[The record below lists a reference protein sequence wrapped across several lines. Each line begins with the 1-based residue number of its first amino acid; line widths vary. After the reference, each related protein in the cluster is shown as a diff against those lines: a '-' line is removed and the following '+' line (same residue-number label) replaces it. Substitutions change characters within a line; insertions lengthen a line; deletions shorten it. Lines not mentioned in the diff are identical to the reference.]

1 MKPFRLVVKGK
12 NTHIQEYKK
21 EMLFGPEW
29 ETMIS
34 FIGCRNRCKQI
45 VDLLNECA
53 AISNKNKK
61 DD

>member
-1 MKPFRLVVKGK
+1 MKPFRLIVNGG

-29 ETMIS
+29 VTIIA

-45 VDLLNECA
+45 VDLLNECYT
-53 AISNKNKK
+53 ISKNKK
-61 DD
+61 ND

>member
-1 MKPFRLVVKGK
+1 MKPFRLIVNGN

-29 ETMIS
+29 VTVLS
-34 FIGCRNRCKQI
+34 FVRCKNRCKQI

-53 AISNKNKK
+53 AISKNNQKN
-61 DD
+61 D

>member
-1 MKPFRLVVKGK
+1 MKPFRLVVNGR

-29 ETMIS
+29 ETILS
-34 FIGCRNRCKQI
+34 FVGCRNRCKQI

-53 AISNKNKK
+53 MITKNNQK
-61 DD
+61 